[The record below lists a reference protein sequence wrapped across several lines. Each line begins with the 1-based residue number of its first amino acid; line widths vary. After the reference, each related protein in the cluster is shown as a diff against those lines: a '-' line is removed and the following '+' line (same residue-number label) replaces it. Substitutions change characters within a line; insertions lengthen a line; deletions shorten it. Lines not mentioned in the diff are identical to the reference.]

1 MEAISS
7 SIKFIRMPIR
17 QVHMDQETIKLINK
31 EVYRRFPEV
40 KGKKPKIQVL
50 KLTNKRQLDQSRT
63 YLLVYGAQVRVAAD
77 QSLPRVVRVVA
88 RDDGVIVK
96 ITTSK

>member
-1 MEAISS
+1 
-7 SIKFIRMPIR
+7 
-17 QVHMDQETIKLINK
+17 MDQETIKLINR

-50 KLTNKRQLDQSRT
+50 KLTNKRHVDRART
-63 YLLVYGAQVRVAAD
+63 YLLVYGAQVKIDAN

-88 RDDGVIVK
+88 RDDGMIVK